1 MKRTIFFRW
10 TFIFAFLSVPLGCG
24 EKEPIIREKLEY
36 VCKSDLDSIVVDLPK
51 TSLADPVYYSIIS
64 YKTYEEGKYSK
75 MAVVE
80 FYFLKKVKAKIVR
93 KYRYFKEARMWDRYF
108 NEYSFIND
116 TTNSAH
122 R

>member
-1 MKRTIFFRW
+1 
-10 TFIFAFLSVPLGCG
+10 LGCG
-24 EKEPIIREKLEY
+24 EKDPIIREKLEY

-51 TSLADPVYYSIIS
+51 TSLADQVYYSIVS

-80 FYFLKKVKAKIVR
+80 FYFLKKVRAKIVR
-93 KYRYFKEARMWDRYF
+93 KYRYFKEAQMWDRYF

-116 TTNSAH
+116 TTNSA
-122 R
+122 RR